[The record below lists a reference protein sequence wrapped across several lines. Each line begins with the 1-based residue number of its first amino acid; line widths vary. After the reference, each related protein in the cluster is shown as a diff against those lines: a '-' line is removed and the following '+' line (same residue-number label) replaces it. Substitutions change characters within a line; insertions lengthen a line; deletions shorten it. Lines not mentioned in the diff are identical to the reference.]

1 MKLRVFIILSIFIFA
16 VFSGCIKEEQSNQ
29 SPSVSEGFQYGVNY
43 TVTVIYVIDGDTF
56 DAEFPNGSTGRVRLL
71 GVDTPEKYPDKNK
84 LNEYDGINNLYYLSF
99 WAEKATNFTESW
111 LDGKEVYIQ
120 FDDLAGFKGYYGRWL
135 CYVYLKNGTDFN
147 AELLKRGY
155 ARVYEEGNFHKK
167 YYYLTLQDQAME
179 NKVGLWKYSYSPE
192 EIYLEIVYVHY
203 DAEGDDRENLN
214 DEYVVIKNEGDEP
227 VYMGGF
233 TLSDEANHV
242 YTFPLSFVLDVNST
256 VTVHTGY
263 GTDTEKDLY
272 WNRGSP
278 VWNNDHDTAYLRD
291 NFGNIL
297 DSCKW

>member
-1 MKLRVFIILSIFIFA
+1 MIVSIFIFA
-16 VFSGCIKEEQSNQ
+16 VFSGCVKEEQKSQ
-29 SPSVSEGFQYGVNY
+29 SPSLSEGFLYGVNY
-43 TVTVIYVIDGDTF
+43 IVTVTYVIDGDTF
-56 DAEFPNGSTGRVRLL
+56 DAKFPNGSIGRVRLL
-71 GVDTPEKYPDKNK
+71 GIDTPEKYPDKNK

-99 WAEKATNFTESW
+99 WAEKATNFTRSW
-111 LDGKEVYIQ
+111 LEGKEVYIQ
-120 FDDLAGFKGYYGRWL
+120 FDDLAGLKGYYGRWL
-135 CYVYLKNGTDFN
+135 CYVYLENGTDFN

-155 ARVYEEGNFHKK
+155 ARVYEEGNFHKES
-167 YYYLTLQDQAME
+167 YYLTLQDQAME
-179 NKVGLWKYSYSPE
+179 DKVGLWNYSYSPE
-192 EIYLEIVYVHY
+192 EIHLEIVYVHY
-203 DAEGDDRENLN
+203 DAEGVDRENLN

-242 YTFPLSFVLDVNST
+242 YTFPLSFTLKAGST

-291 NFGNIL
+291 NFENVI
-297 DSCKW
+297 DSYGW